1 MIIAFTGEKLA
12 GKTTATNYLVEKCG
26 ASSFRFSQPLT
37 DILHR
42 LGKENSRQNL
52 VAIGGK
58 LREIFGNDILGQIL
72 LTDLQASSAKYNVI
86 DGLRYIE
93 EYELLKTLPDFKLV
107 YITSP
112 IEERYARTRGRS
124 EKTDEANMTI
134 EMFKQK
140 ENDSTEKGI
149 TDLASHADSTI
160 QNVGRLDEFYTS
172 VQTLVNVTD

>member
-37 DILHR
+37 DILQR

-52 VAIGGK
+52 VAIGEK

-72 LTDLQASSAKYNVI
+72 LTDLQTSKAKYNVI

-93 EYELLKTLPDFKLV
+93 EYELLKTLLNFKLI
-107 YITSP
+107 YITAP
-112 IEERYARTRGRS
+112 IEERYARTKGRA
-124 EKTDEANMTI
+124 EKTDETNMTL
-134 EMFKQK
+134 EMFIQK
-140 ENDSTEKGI
+140 ENDSTEQGI

-160 QNVGRLDEFYTS
+160 QNIGSLEEFYAS
-172 VQTLVNVTD
+172 VHALVNNSN